1 MKLAVNATPGDS
13 TRQKDDTNMQAQPSQ
28 QTSTRSL
35 LVFFILAFALS
46 WWPWPLVLLN
56 PDSVAL
62 LPWSPLVAAL
72 IMAAV
77 VGGRQGLKD
86 LLSRTVRWRV
96 GLKWYTAAILLPAA
110 ITILAALL
118 HVLLGADAPTA
129 ADFYDWYTFPLV
141 FLVTFFVK
149 GPLTEEVA
157 WRGFALPRLLDRMS
171 PFAASVLLGAIW
183 ALWHL
188 PLLVSDP
195 SAQRPPVQFIVGIVA
210 MSVLFTWLYQ
220 RTSGSVLLPT
230 LMHAMVNSMAAFAFP
245 VFQGAG
251 YGRLWWIYAGVLWA
265 SALTVMVVGKS
276 LEPGRAARKRA
287 PHTRRHAAT
296 GEIEPS

>member
-1 MKLAVNATPGDS
+1 MKLAVHATPGDS
-13 TRQKDDTNMQAQPSQ
+13 TQQKDDTNMQASPSQ
-28 QTSTRSL
+28 QTRTRSL

-46 WWPWPLVLLN
+46 WWPWPLVVLN

-129 ADFYDWYTFPLV
+129 VDFYDWYTFPLV
-141 FLVTFFVK
+141 LLGTFFVK

-157 WRGFALPRLLDRMS
+157 WRGCALPRLLDRMS
-171 PFAASVLLGAIW
+171 PFAASMLLGAI
-183 ALWHL
+183 
-188 PLLVSDP
+188 
-195 SAQRPPVQFIVGIVA
+195 
-210 MSVLFTWLYQ
+210 
-220 RTSGSVLLPT
+220 
-230 LMHAMVNSMAAFAFP
+230 
-245 VFQGAG
+245 
-251 YGRLWWIYAGVLWA
+251 
-265 SALTVMVVGKS
+265 
-276 LEPGRAARKRA
+276 
-287 PHTRRHAAT
+287 
-296 GEIEPS
+296 